1 MDYKQV
7 RYFVHVADLRN
18 MTRASSVLGISQPAL
33 SRQMKLL
40 EQELGTELFHRHG
53 HGVVL
58 TGDGALFLDHC
69 TRLLG
74 QFEDVRSV
82 FKRTRKRSRLTGSVG
97 IGMPVLMIRMFADP
111 FVASFKDAYPGIS
124 LRIAEGFS
132 ALLHEWLLSGS
143 MDLAILYGV
152 RSSKVLVQ
160 ERLLVEDLVLISP
173 PDAPFAR
180 GGSTVYLRE
189 IGNMPIILPHRPH
202 VLRDIVDQTG
212 IKPAAVIEVDA
223 LTLMVELVRAGKGVT
238 LLPRLAVDHLAA
250 GTVVAVPLADAGMNW
265 DLTLCYSSLRSLSEA
280 AKEARRAIR
289 SEVVRLATSGRWPA
303 RLTTGGAD
311 FPI

>member
-1 MDYKQV
+1 
-7 RYFVHVADLRN
+7 
-18 MTRASSVLGISQPAL
+18 
-33 SRQMKLL
+33 
-40 EQELGTELFHRHG
+40 
-53 HGVVL
+53 
-58 TGDGALFLDHC
+58 
-69 TRLLG
+69 
-74 QFEDVRSV
+74 
-82 FKRTRKRSRLTGSVG
+82 
-97 IGMPVLMIRMFADP
+97 
-111 FVASFKDAYPGIS
+111 
-124 LRIAEGFS
+124 
-132 ALLHEWLLSGS
+132 

-303 RLTTGGAD
+303 RLTTGDAD

>member
-69 TRLLG
+69 TRLLS

-111 FVASFKDAYPGIS
+111 FVASFKEAYPGIS

-152 RSSKVLVQ
+152 RSSKVLIQ

-180 GGSTVYLRE
+180 AGRSIHLHE

-202 VLRDIVDQTG
+202 ALRSIVDQTG
-212 IKPAAVIEVDA
+212 FKPADVIEVDA
-223 LTLMVELVRAGKGVT
+223 LTLMVELARAGKGVT
-238 LLPRLAVDHLAA
+238 LLPRLAVNHLAP
-250 GTVVAVPLADAGMNW
+250 GEVVAVPLADAGMNW

-289 SEVVRLATSGRWPA
+289 SEVARLVTSGRWPA
-303 RLTTGGAD
+303 RLTTGGSD
-311 FPI
+311 LPV